1 MCFSS
6 VLNFCLFNRNEP
18 PSMGIPPVLELV
30 TSTAPF
36 YGVVHEVG
44 SRSSSWELN
53 GSCAGGGG
61 EDSNARIRSLG

>member
-18 PSMGIPPVLELV
+18 PSMGIPPVVGLV
-30 TSTAPF
+30 TSSAPL
-36 YGVVHEVG
+36 YRVVHEVG

-53 GSCAGGGG
+53 GPVRGF
-61 EDSNARIRSLG
+61 